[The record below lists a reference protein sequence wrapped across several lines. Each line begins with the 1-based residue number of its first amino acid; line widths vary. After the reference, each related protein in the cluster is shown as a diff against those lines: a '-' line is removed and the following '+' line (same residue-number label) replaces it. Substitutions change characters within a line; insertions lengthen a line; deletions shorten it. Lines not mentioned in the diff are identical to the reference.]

1 MTREINPRLFKDEG
15 NCIDN
20 RFLGTVMLNFIDD
33 PMARLIYETNSNLI
47 FEPKL
52 PTPEVE
58 VEYGQTLAEATLK
71 GIEDAPAGAWV
82 FKDADHVVTDQEV
95 TDQTKFELI
104 FQPADNKKYKSV
116 TMCVPVKTVKKSEV
130 VSANATDEMEIQE
143 IEQLQSEAIDE
154 SSSAR
159 RIVVNAEKK
168 AKTYGEILTSEDLT
182 FTISDSEKEKLLPG
196 DTVDS
201 LGLTLKATTIVQEDI
216 LSGSTIEEDG
226 TKRFVYLLDETL
238 ELDHVGLIS
247 TNMAELL
254 VKGITELSYRE
265 CATKVS
271 EMTGQTIS
279 AMGVWNVIQALGEK
293 VYNEEATLT
302 EEYKKGHVKGEKE
315 VPVLFEEA
323 DGVYIKLQ
331 GKDRKKEKQDKAEI
345 KIGIAYDGWRKTGP
359 ERYALENKVVVAG
372 FSKAKEF
379 QEYREAVIAQ
389 EFNLDEVSQRILNA
403 EGASW
408 IKKVKDKSTCFQLD
422 PFHRNK
428 AVKEKIH
435 ERTAREAVL
444 ELLREE
450 EIEEVFRY
458 LEIYRNSLSDDDEIQ
473 DVEELIR
480 YYENNREGLLPYQSQ
495 GLDLPEPPEGLEY
508 RNMGT
513 MENHVW
519 SVIAK
524 RMKHGHRSW
533 SRRGGNHL
541 AKILA
546 KKCSGK
552 LYEVTERLRSPV
564 FEEEKVEE
572 LYGEILMSAKAPKK
586 EEKGYEYPVMGHVV
600 GLDGKIQGE
609 RKRLLHMAGY

>member
-1 MTREINPRLFKDEG
+1 MMNSMIKENGVTFKELEK
-15 NCIDN
+15 N
-20 RFLGTVMLNFIDD
+20 
-33 PMARLIYETNSNLI
+33 I
-47 FEPKL
+47 F
-52 PTPEVE
+52 
-58 VEYGQTLAEATLK
+58 
-71 GIEDAPAGAWV
+71 AWV
-82 FKDADHVVTDQEV
+82 CQIGREFTKEFLERYDRMLMENRDKKKYRNKGARQTAIKTVYGEV
-95 TDQTKFELI
+95 TYQ
-104 FQPADNKKYKSV
+104 
-116 TMCVPVKTVKKSEV
+116 
-130 VSANATDEMEIQE
+130 
-143 IEQLQSEAIDE
+143 
-154 SSSAR
+154 
-159 RIVVNAEKK
+159 RIVYEVN
-168 AKTYGEILTSEDLT
+168 
-182 FTISDSEKEKLLPG
+182 
-196 DTVDS
+196 
-201 LGLTLKATTIVQEDI
+201 
-216 LSGSTIEEDG
+216 EEDG
-226 TKRFVYLLDETL
+226 TRCFVYLLDETL

-265 CATKVS
+265 CALEVS

-279 AMGVWNVIQALGEK
+279 AMGVWNVIQTLGEK
-293 VYNEEATLT
+293 VCEEEAELT
-302 EEYKKGHVKGEKE
+302 EEYKRGHVKGKRE

-323 DGVYIKLQ
+323 DGVYIRLQ
-331 GKDRKKEKQDKAEI
+331 GKDRKKEKQDKAEM
-345 KIGIAYDGWRKTGP
+345 KIGIAYDGWRRTGP
-359 ERYALENKVVVAG
+359 DRYTLENKVVVAG

-403 EGASW
+403 DGASW

-422 PFHRNK
+422 SFHRNK

-435 ERTAREAVL
+435 EEAARDAVL

-450 EIEEVFRY
+450 EIEELFRY
-458 LEIYRNSLSDDDEIQ
+458 LEIYRNSLSDDSEI
-473 DVEELIR
+473 DDAEELIR
-480 YYENNREGLLPYQSQ
+480 YYENNREGLLSYQSQ
-495 GLDLPEPPEGLEY
+495 GLELPEPPEGVEY

-552 LYEVTERLRSPV
+552 LYEVTERVRRPV

-586 EEKGYEYPVMGHVV
+586 DGKGYEYPAVGHVV

>member
-1 MTREINPRLFKDEG
+1 MMSSMIKENGVTFKALEK
-15 NCIDN
+15 N
-20 RFLGTVMLNFIDD
+20 
-33 PMARLIYETNSNLI
+33 IY
-47 FEPKL
+47 
-52 PTPEVE
+52 
-58 VEYGQTLAEATLK
+58 
-71 GIEDAPAGAWV
+71 AWV
-82 FKDADHVVTDQEV
+82 CQIGRDF
-95 TDQTKFELI
+95 TKEFLERYDRMLMEGR
-104 FQPADNKKYKSV
+104 DKKKYRNKGARQ
-116 TMCVPVKTVKKSEV
+116 TTVKTV
-130 VSANATDEMEIQE
+130 
-143 IEQLQSEAIDE
+143 
-154 SSSAR
+154 
-159 RIVVNAEKK
+159 
-168 AKTYGEILTSEDLT
+168 YGEVTYQR
-182 FTISDSEKEKLLPG
+182 
-196 DTVDS
+196 TVYEV
-201 LGLTLKATTIVQEDI
+201 T
-216 LSGSTIEEDG
+216 EEDG
-226 TKRFVYLLDETL
+226 TRRFVYLLDETL

-265 CATKVS
+265 CASRVS

-279 AMGVWNVIQALGEK
+279 AMGVWNVIQALGKK
-293 VYNEEATLT
+293 VCEDEVELT
-302 EEYKKGHVKGEKE
+302 EAYKKGHVKGKRE

-345 KIGIAYDGWRKTGP
+345 KIGIAYDGWREAGP
-359 ERYALENKVVVAG
+359 DRYVLENKVVVAG

-379 QEYREAVIAQ
+379 QEYREAAIAQ
-389 EFNLDEVSQRILNA
+389 EFDLDEVSQRILNA
-403 EGASW
+403 DGASW

-422 PFHRNK
+422 AFHRNK

-435 ERTAREAVL
+435 KEAARDAIM
-444 ELLREE
+444 ELMREE
-450 EIEEVFRY
+450 EIEELFRY
-458 LEIYRNSLSDDDEIQ
+458 LEIYRNSLSDEDEIE
-473 DVEELIR
+473 DAEELIR

-495 GLDLPEPPEGLEY
+495 NLELPDPPDGLEY

-552 LYEVTERLRSPV
+552 LYEVTERLRKPV

-586 EEKGYEYPVMGHVV
+586 EGKGYQYPAIGHVV

-609 RKRLLHMAGY
+609 RKRLLYMAGY